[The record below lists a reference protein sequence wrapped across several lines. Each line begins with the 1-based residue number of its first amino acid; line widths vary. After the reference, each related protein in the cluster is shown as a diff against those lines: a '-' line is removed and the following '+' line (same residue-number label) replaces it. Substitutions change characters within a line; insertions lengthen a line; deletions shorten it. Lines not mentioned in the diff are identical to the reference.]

1 VIFSWVSSGNM
12 AKQLEL
18 SLLDECCRRRLSSSR
33 ADFRITDMGY
43 KLQYIAY
50 GMQRMCHIGITG
62 AASKRLCDATARLQT
77 SLSYMITGMMYT
89 LYNLILVGRDIQKF
103 QIP

>member
-1 VIFSWVSSGNM
+1 MSVVVGGCPV
-12 AKQLEL
+12 LERT
-18 SLLDECCRRRLSSSR
+18 SELLIWAISYS
-33 ADFRITDMGY
+33 I
-43 KLQYIAY
+43 Y